1 MILTEQI
8 QLKETTQLS
17 YLCHLSKN
25 LYNLANFY
33 VRQEFIYLGNWLR
46 YYDLWYMLKEKEPY
60 KKLPSQTAQQILKLV
75 DKNWKSFFRS
85 LENKKKIQREI

>member
-1 MILTEQI
+1 MRLTEQI
-8 QLKETTQLS
+8 QLNKTTQFS

-25 LYNLANFY
+25 LYNLANYY
-33 VRQEFIYLGNWLR
+33 VRQEFFYLGNWLR

-75 DKNWKSFFRS
+75 DKNWKA
-85 LENKKKIQREI
+85 